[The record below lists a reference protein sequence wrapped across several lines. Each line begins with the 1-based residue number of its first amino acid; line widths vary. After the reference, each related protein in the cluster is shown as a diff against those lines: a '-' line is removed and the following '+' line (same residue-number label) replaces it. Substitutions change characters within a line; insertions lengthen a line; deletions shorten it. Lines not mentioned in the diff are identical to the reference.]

1 MARNTMMEPVWFTP
15 APIRGRFHLGLWVSS
30 PKTPEPDPAIG
41 RAAEQNAEIGREAL
55 AFSKQQYEENKPI
68 VAKYQ
73 ELADKY
79 VTSQSALADKQ
90 AAIADDQWNN
100 YKTLFQ
106 PVEQQMVSDAMGYD
120 SQANQ
125 AKQAGMAAADVGNA
139 YAIARKNMTQQLAD
153 QGVDVNSG
161 KYAGSLRQL
170 GINQAAQSAGAQSAA
185 RQNTVDKAISLRA
198 GAANL
203 GRGLAN
209 TSSNAYGAAVATQ
222 NSALGNQASTINAA
236 NAGAAPMYTG
246 YGTAISGNNA
256 AGNLYLGQYNG
267 QLSSYN
273 AQQQANAGM
282 MGGLGTAAG
291 MIGGAIFSS
300 KKLKENKQPVDHEA
314 DLKNLDAMPVEQWDY
329 KHGVAD
335 EGTHVGPYAEDMQ
348 QATGVG
354 DGKTINL
361 ADELGFTMSAVKG
374 LSRKVARLEK
384 AIHSKGI
391 ERKGARA

>member
-1 MARNTMMEPVWFTP
+1 MDKNVMMEPMWFTP
-15 APIRGRFHLGLWVSS
+15 APIRGRFHYGLWKSS
-30 PKTPEPDPAIG
+30 PSVPAPDPAIG
-41 RAAEQNAEIGREAL
+41 QAAQQNAEVAREAL
-55 AFSKQQYEENKPI
+55 AFSKQQYEENKPL

-73 ELADKY
+73 DLADKY
-79 VTSQSALADKQ
+79 VTSQSNLADKQ
-90 AAIADDQWNN
+90 TAIADDQWNN

-125 AKQAGMAAADVGNA
+125 NKMAGMAAADVGNA

-161 KYAGSLRQL
+161 KYAGSMRQL
-170 GINQAAQSAGAQSAA
+170 GVNQAAQSAGAQTAA

-203 GRGLAN
+203 GRGIAN
-209 TSSNAYGAAVATQ
+209 TASNAYGAAVGTQ

-246 YGTAISGNNA
+246 YGTAINGNNA

-267 QLSSYN
+267 QLSAYN
-273 AQQQANAGM
+273 AAQNANAGM

-300 KKLKENKQPVDHEA
+300 KQLKHNKQPIDHGA
-314 DLKNLDAMPVEQWDY
+314 DLKKLDDMPVEQWDY
-329 KHGVAD
+329 KQGVAD
-335 EGTHVGPYAEDMQ
+335 ESTHVGPYAEDMQ
-348 QATGVG
+348 RATGTG
-354 DGKTINL
+354 NGKTINL

-374 LSRKVARLEK
+374 LSMKVSKLEK
-384 AIHSKGI
+384 DIKSKGI
-391 ERKGARA
+391 ERKGARP